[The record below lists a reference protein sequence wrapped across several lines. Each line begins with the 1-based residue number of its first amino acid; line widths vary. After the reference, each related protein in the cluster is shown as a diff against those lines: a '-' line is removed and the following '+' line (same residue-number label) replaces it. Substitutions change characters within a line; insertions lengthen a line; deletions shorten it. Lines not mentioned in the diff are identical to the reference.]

1 MKGGFIMKWFTNPKT
16 LEELKKQYKQFAV
29 QYHPDRGGKLK
40 DMQEINAEYDE
51 LFKKLKNIHAT
62 TDGKYYNQET
72 NESKNEF
79 KNIIDKLINLNI
91 SIEICGSWVWVTGN
105 TYSYRDTL
113 KSLKF
118 RFSNSKKAWYYHADG
133 YRKSS
138 RKSYTLDEIRD
149 LYGSETITQKP
160 QLKLSII

>member
-1 MKGGFIMKWFTNPKT
+1 MKWFTNPKT
-16 LEELKKQYKQFAV
+16 LEELKKQYKQFAMK
-29 QYHPDRGGKLK
+29 YHPDRGGNLK

-113 KSLKF
+113 KGLKF

-133 YRKSS
+133 YRKLS
-138 RKSYTLDEIRD
+138 RKSYALDEIRD
-149 LYGSETITQKP
+149 LYGSETVTQKP
-160 QLKLSII
+160 QLKLAIM